1 MGQKQTK
8 EERFS
13 SIRAWF
19 CSVHE
24 KRSYN
29 TLRFPMTNRLLLLI
43 YPIFIVCMAELNQD
57 KYPSKLVLFIAD
69 HPTIMLFNVL
79 IAALIFIG
87 ALLLFR
93 SGWFS
98 MLLESILYMALSI
111 TELFKYNT
119 NGNHLIM
126 TDMKLARSLK
136 SLTSFAYI
144 KITPRLVLY
153 LVICIA
159 FILLA
164 FWFNPRLKM
173 RVKLRK
179 RLVPGLACLIAC
191 VMVVTVPAISQ
202 PVYALF
208 QVDTKEA
215 DNTFILN
222 EKFENNGFL
231 AFFMQTGSENLSNQ
245 LEEPSDYKK
254 DSDGTVEQYLAE
266 EVPESNFEEE
276 VHPNVIEIMSES
288 FADFRAF
295 SKELSE
301 LGYTDLDRYYAGLD
315 RAADMGYEGTLIVP
329 TYASYTV
336 RTEFELLF
344 GLPVKSL
351 NDPNMPQRMLLT
363 RQQPTVPSYYKSWG
377 YTTAYVHPFQS
388 SFYSRKRI
396 YGQFNFDTMIF
407 ENDFTV
413 PVSTYGEY
421 IDDNVVYNQIESL
434 IASSD
439 EPLYLHAT
447 TMQNHQPYSDGDSS
461 DEFINYLS
469 RIQHSADGLADFLE
483 RLSKMDEPTIV
494 LFVGDHFPSLRGDD
508 GIYNQL
514 NITSENCSTLYEQKY
529 ILWNNYGLDT
539 SSLPDQPVS
548 TFYAPYLVMQL
559 IDTPRDT
566 FTQTMMNEMITEPV
580 YSTNYMPTQDAD
592 QKLDTLTYDRILG
605 DIVSPSALDVLPD
618 PSETDAEEGSSQT
631 TSSN

>member
-1 MGQKQTK
+1 MK
-8 EERFS
+8 EQLTWYARFS
-13 SIRAWF
+13 SLRAWF

-29 TLRFPMTNRLLLLI
+29 TLRYPMTNRLLMML

-57 KYPSKLVLFIAD
+57 KYPSKLVLFITN

-87 ALLLFR
+87 ALLLFK

-126 TDMKLARSLK
+126 TDMKLFRSLK

-153 LVICIA
+153 IAICAA

-173 RVKLRK
+173 RLKLRK
-179 RLVPGLACLIAC
+179 RLAPGLACLIAC

-208 QVDTKEA
+208 RLDTKEA

-222 EKFENNGFL
+222 EKFDNNGFL

-245 LEEPSDYKK
+245 LEEPEDYKE
-254 DSDGTVEQYLAE
+254 DSSDTVKQYLAT
-266 EVPESNFEEE
+266 EVPDLDFDDG
-276 VHPNVIEIMSES
+276 VKPNVVEIMSES

-295 SKELSE
+295 SDKLSE
-301 LGYTDLDRYYAGLD
+301 LGYTNLDPYYAGLD
-315 RAADMGYEGTLIVP
+315 KAASMGTEGTLIVP

-344 GLPVKSL
+344 GLPEPPRTAPHPPPRL
-351 NDPNMPQRMLLT
+351 MLA
-363 RQQPTVPSYYKSWG
+363 RPQPTGPADYQSGG
-377 YTTAYVHPFQS
+377 YSTAYVHPFQS

-396 YGQFNFDTMIF
+396 YGQFNFDQMIF
-407 ENDFTV
+407 EDDFTV
-413 PVSTYGEY
+413 PVTTYGEY

-434 IASSD
+434 IASTD
-439 EPLYLHAT
+439 EPLSVPAT
-447 TMQNHQPYSDGDSS
+447 TMQNHQPYSDGDSE
-461 DEFINYLS
+461 DDFINYLS

-483 RLSKMDEPTIV
+483 RLSQIDEPTIV

-508 GIYNQL
+508 GIYSQL
-514 NITSENCSTLYEQKY
+514 NITSENCSTLYEQRY
-529 ILWNNYGLDT
+529 ILWNNYGLNT
-539 SSLPDQPVS
+539 SLLPSEAVS
-548 TFYAPYLVMQL
+548 TYYAPYLVMQL
-559 IDTPRDT
+559 IDAPRDS
-566 FTQTMMNEMITEPV
+566 FTQTMMNEMETEPV
-580 YSTNYMPTQDAD
+580 YSTNYMPMQEAD
-592 QKLDTLTYDRILG
+592 KKLDTLTYDRILG

-618 PSETDAEEGSSQT
+618 PTEETTET
-631 TSSN
+631 TSD

>member
-1 MGQKQTK
+1 MK
-8 EERFS
+8 EQLTWYARFS
-13 SIRAWF
+13 SLRAWF

-29 TLRFPMTNRLLLLI
+29 TQRYPMTNRLLMML

-57 KYPSKLVLFIAD
+57 KYPSKLVLFITN

-87 ALLLFR
+87 ALLLFK

-126 TDMKLARSLK
+126 TDMKLFRSLK

-153 LVICIA
+153 IAICAA

-173 RVKLRK
+173 RLKLRK
-179 RLVPGLACLIAC
+179 RLAPGLACLIAC

-208 QVDTKEA
+208 RLDTKEA

-222 EKFENNGFL
+222 EKFDNNGFL
-231 AFFMQTGSENLSNQ
+231 AFLMQTGSENLSNQ
-245 LEEPSDYKK
+245 LEEPEDYKE
-254 DSDGTVEQYLAE
+254 DSGDTVKQYLAT
-266 EVPESNFEEE
+266 EVPDLDFDDG
-276 VHPNVIEIMSES
+276 VKPNIVEIMSES

-295 SKELSE
+295 SDKLSE
-301 LGYTDLDRYYAGLD
+301 LGYTNLDPYYAGLD
-315 RAADMGYEGTLIVP
+315 KAASMGTEGTLIVP

-351 NDPNMPQRMLLT
+351 NDPNMPQRMMLE
-363 RQQPTVPSYYKSWG
+363 RQQPTVPAYYKSWG
-377 YTTAYVHPFQS
+377 YSTAYVHPFQS

-396 YGQFNFDTMIF
+396 YGQFNFDQMIF
-407 ENDFTV
+407 EDDFTV
-413 PVSTYGEY
+413 PVTTYGEY

-434 IASSD
+434 IASTD
-439 EPLYLHAT
+439 EPLYVHAT
-447 TMQNHQPYSDGDSS
+447 TMQNHQPYSDGDSD

-483 RLSKMDEPTIV
+483 RLSQIDEPTIV

-508 GIYNQL
+508 GIYSQL
-514 NITSENCSTLYEQKY
+514 NITSENCSTLYEQRY
-529 ILWNNYGLDT
+529 ILWNNYGLNT
-539 SSLPDQPVS
+539 SLLPSEAVS
-548 TFYAPYLVMQL
+548 TYYAPYLVMQL
-559 IDTPRDT
+559 IDAPRDS
-566 FTQTMMNEMITEPV
+566 FTQTMMNEMETEPV
-580 YSTNYMPTQDAD
+580 YSTNYMPMQEAD
-592 QKLDTLTYDRILG
+592 KKLDTLTYDRILG

-618 PSETDAEEGSSQT
+618 PTEETTET
-631 TSSN
+631 TSD